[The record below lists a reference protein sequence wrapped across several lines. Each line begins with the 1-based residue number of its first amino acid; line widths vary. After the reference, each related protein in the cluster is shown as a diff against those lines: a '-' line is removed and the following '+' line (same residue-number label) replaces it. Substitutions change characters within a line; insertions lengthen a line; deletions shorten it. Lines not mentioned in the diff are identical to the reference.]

1 MGIAWQLGW
10 NEVARVAG
18 DEAGHEACS
27 ALPSSGRSLLH
38 CLLALRSVELLQLDP
53 ISDSLAHFLGDAE
66 GRLVRLLGPALAMAS
81 QV

>member
-1 MGIAWQLGW
+1 MKQGTRL
-10 NEVARVAG
+10 
-18 DEAGHEACS
+18 
-27 ALPSSGRSLLH
+27 ALPSRLAVDPLLH